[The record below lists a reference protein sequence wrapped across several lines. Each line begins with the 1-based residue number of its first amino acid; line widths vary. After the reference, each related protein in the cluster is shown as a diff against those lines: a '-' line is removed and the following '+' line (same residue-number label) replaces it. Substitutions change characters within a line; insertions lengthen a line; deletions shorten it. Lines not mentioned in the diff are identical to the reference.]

1 MFTRVLLKSYSSN
14 THYTLPH
21 YTSEVTSIFTVIAP
35 TDTWDSYL
43 FLINIAVLVEIAW
56 IMP

>member
-1 MFTRVLLKSYSSN
+1 MFTRVLLKSYLSN

-21 YTSEVTSIFTVIAP
+21 YTSEVNFDIHSNCP